1 MVDGGR
7 WTVDGRRWTVDGG
20 RWTVDGGRGLPFR
33 PPSTAHHP
41 PSTVHR
47 PPITAEEQTWL
58 EDFEKLVEKRLG
70 DFNLTAETLADA
82 LAMSRASFFRQLK
95 RLTGLTPAQYLD
107 EARFQKARRLLE
119 HREISSVKAAA
130 YSVGFRQV
138 KHFSQNYKK
147 RFGKLPSEHVG

>member
-1 MVDGGR
+1 M
-7 WTVDGRRWTVDGG
+7 
-20 RWTVDGGRGLPFR
+20 PFLL
-33 PPSTAHHP
+33 

-47 PPITAEEQTWL
+47 PPVTAEEQAWL

-70 DFNLTAETLADA
+70 DFNLTAEMLADA

-107 EARFQKARRLLE
+107 EARFQTARRLLE
-119 HREISSVKAAA
+119 SREISSVKAAA
-130 YSVGFRQV
+130 YAVGFRQV

-147 RFGKLPSEHVG
+147 RFGKLPSE